1 LTLDYADFT
10 NAAAKNLFASTDVKL
25 WPTVDEQY
33 SLRYFAVVFISPA
46 NWSSKMTVSLEPARL
61 TSVKK
66 LDSANVEIAD
76 LDVQERIGRQ
86 QSPLHR
92 KVLTTNRGL
101 LFGIATAVVA
111 ASLGFAAG
119 HSLPSSSHRLAPA
132 VAAAASAGSGL
143 PTTVALS
150 DAELANLQLQ
160 VTKAKMGPLVR
171 AVSATGSVGYDLLHL
186 ARIKPPARGRI
197 ESLDVTVGD
206 RVVAGQRLA
215 ILDNFELSAAQSKV
229 ASAEAAV
236 SQAKVQLATATAAFD
251 RAADLVR
258 TQAVSQ
264 GEADA
269 NRAAAASA
277 EAALRTR
284 EAELRQY
291 QQEEARL
298 LPVPAQN
305 PDAGSSTDHAQLDSR
320 GAIVAPF
327 AGVVDSVS
335 VALGDVVDPST
346 PSLTV
351 ADLSTVWVEAEVA
364 EHDLGAVQVGDEV
377 QVRVSA
383 FPERVFAGRVTY
395 ISDQLETA
403 TGTAKVRCEVSNSDG
418 ALRVNMFATATI
430 ISPQGRDTIQVPSSA
445 VQDVNG
451 QNVVF
456 IPTGHGQFAWRAVRT
471 GPIANGQIQ
480 ITDGLAADTP
490 VVADGSYWLKAALT
504 QSTIPNEG

>member
-1 LTLDYADFT
+1 
-10 NAAAKNLFASTDVKL
+10 
-25 WPTVDEQY
+25 
-33 SLRYFAVVFISPA
+33 
-46 NWSSKMTVSLEPARL
+46 MTVSLEPSRL
-61 TSVKK
+61 IPVEK

-76 LDVQERIGRQ
+76 LDAQARYGRQ

-92 KVLTTNRGL
+92 KVLEENRCL
-101 LFGIATAVVA
+101 LFGLSAAVIAAG
-111 ASLGFAAG
+111 LGFAAG
-119 HSLPSSSHRLAPA
+119 HWSPSALQRVPPA
-132 VAAAASAGSGL
+132 VSAVATSGPGL
-143 PTTVALS
+143 PTTIALS
-150 DAELANLQLQ
+150 DGELANLQLQ
-160 VTKAKMGPLVR
+160 VEKAQIGPLVR

-215 ILDNFELSAAQSKV
+215 ILDNFDLSATQSKV

-264 GEADA
+264 GEVDA
-269 NRAAAASA
+269 SRAAAASA

-305 PDAGSSTDHAQLDSR
+305 PDAGSPANQAQLDSR

-346 PSLTV
+346 PSFTV

-403 TGTAKVRCEVSNSDG
+403 TGTAKVRCEVANPDG
-418 ALRVNMFATATI
+418 ALRVNMFATATV
-430 ISPQGRDTIQVPSSA
+430 ISPQGRDTILVSSSA
-445 VQDVNG
+445 IQDVNG

-471 GPIANGQIQ
+471 GLIANGQIQ

-504 QSTIPNEG
+504 QSTIPSEG

>member
-1 LTLDYADFT
+1 
-10 NAAAKNLFASTDVKL
+10 
-25 WPTVDEQY
+25 
-33 SLRYFAVVFISPA
+33 
-46 NWSSKMTVSLEPARL
+46 MTVSLEPSRL
-61 TSVKK
+61 TPVKK

-76 LDVQERIGRQ
+76 LDAHSRYGRR

-92 KVLTTNRGL
+92 KILVENRCL
-101 LFGIATAVVA
+101 LFGLAAAVVA
-111 ASLGFAAG
+111 AGLGFAAG
-119 HSLPSSSHRLAPA
+119 HSFPSASHRMPPA
-132 VAAAASAGSGL
+132 VSAVATADPGL
-143 PTTVALS
+143 PTTIALS

-160 VTKAKMGPLVR
+160 VENAKMGPLVR

-264 GEADA
+264 GEVDA

-305 PDAGSSTDHAQLDSR
+305 PDAGSPTDQAQLDSR

-346 PSLTV
+346 PSFTV

-403 TGTAKVRCEVSNSDG
+403 TGTAKVRCEVSNPDG

-430 ISPQGRDTIQVPSSA
+430 ISPQGRDTILVPSSA

-471 GPIANGQIQ
+471 GLTANGQIQ

-504 QSTIPNEG
+504 QSAIPSEG

>member
-1 LTLDYADFT
+1 
-10 NAAAKNLFASTDVKL
+10 
-25 WPTVDEQY
+25 
-33 SLRYFAVVFISPA
+33 
-46 NWSSKMTVSLEPARL
+46 MTVNLEPSQL
-61 TSVKK
+61 TPVKK

-76 LDVQERIGRQ
+76 LQPRSRYGRQ

-92 KVLTTNRGL
+92 KVLLTNRCL
-101 LFGIATAVVA
+101 LFGLAAAVVA
-111 ASLGFAAG
+111 AGLGFAAG
-119 HSLPSSSHRLAPA
+119 HSFPSASHRVPPAGSA
-132 VAAAASAGSGL
+132 VATADPGL
-143 PTTVALS
+143 PTTIALS

-160 VTKAKMGPLVR
+160 VDKAKMGPLVR

-236 SQAKVQLATATAAFD
+236 NQAKVRLATANADFD
-251 RAADLVR
+251 RATNLIR
-258 TQAVSQ
+258 TGGIAQREV
-264 GEADA
+264 DA
-269 NRAAAASA
+269 IRAAAASA
-277 EAALRTR
+277 EAELRTR

-305 PDAGSSTDHAQLDSR
+305 SDAGSPTDHAPLDAR

-327 AGVVDSVS
+327 AGVVDSVA

-346 PSLTV
+346 PSFTV

-364 EHDLGAVQVGDEV
+364 EQDLGAVQVGDTV

-395 ISDQLETA
+395 ISDQLETT
-403 TGTAKVRCEVSNSDG
+403 TGTAKVRCEVSNPDG

-430 ISPQGRDTIQVPSSA
+430 ISPQGRDAILVPSSA

-451 QNVVF
+451 QSVVF
-456 IPTGHGQFAWRAVRT
+456 IPTGHGQFAWRAVHT
-471 GPIANGQIQ
+471 GLIANGQTQ
-480 ITDGLAADTP
+480 ITDELAADTP

-504 QSTIPNEG
+504 QSTIPSEG

>member
-1 LTLDYADFT
+1 
-10 NAAAKNLFASTDVKL
+10 
-25 WPTVDEQY
+25 
-33 SLRYFAVVFISPA
+33 
-46 NWSSKMTVSLEPARL
+46 MTVSLEPSRL
-61 TSVKK
+61 APVKK
-66 LDSANVEIAD
+66 LVSANVEIAD
-76 LDVQERIGRQ
+76 LDAHSRYGRRE
-86 QSPLHR
+86 SPLHW
-92 KVLTTNRGL
+92 KILVENRCL
-101 LFGIATAVVA
+101 LFGLATAVA
-111 ASLGFAAG
+111 AAGLGFAAG
-119 HSLPSSSHRLAPA
+119 HSFPSASHRAPPA
-132 VAAAASAGSGL
+132 VSSVATADPGL
-143 PTTVALS
+143 PATIALS

-160 VTKAKMGPLVR
+160 VDKAKMGPLVR
-171 AVSATGSVGYDLLHL
+171 EVSATGSVGYDLLHL
-186 ARIKPPARGRI
+186 ARVKSPARGRI

-215 ILDNFELSAAQSKV
+215 ILDNFELSVAQSKV
-229 ASAEAAV
+229 ASAKAAV

-258 TQAVSQ
+258 TQAVSL
-264 GEADA
+264 GEVDA
-269 NRAAAASA
+269 SRAAAASA

-305 PDAGSSTDHAQLDSR
+305 PDAGSPTDQAQLDSR

-327 AGVVDSVS
+327 VGVVDSVS

-346 PSLTV
+346 PSFTV

-395 ISDQLETA
+395 ISDQLETT
-403 TGTAKVRCEVSNSDG
+403 TGTAKVRCEVSNTDG

-430 ISPQGRDTIQVPSSA
+430 ISPQGRDSILVPSSA

-471 GPIANGQIQ
+471 GLTANGQIQ

-504 QSTIPNEG
+504 QSAIPSEG

>member
-1 LTLDYADFT
+1 
-10 NAAAKNLFASTDVKL
+10 
-25 WPTVDEQY
+25 
-33 SLRYFAVVFISPA
+33 
-46 NWSSKMTVSLEPARL
+46 MTVSLEPSRL
-61 TSVKK
+61 TPVEK
-66 LDSANVEIAD
+66 LDWANVEIAD
-76 LDVQERIGRQ
+76 LDAQSRYGRQ

-92 KVLTTNRGL
+92 KVLVINRCL
-101 LFGIATAVVA
+101 LFGLAAAVVA
-111 ASLGFAAG
+111 AGLGFAAG
-119 HSLPSSSHRLAPA
+119 HSFPSASHRVPPAVPA
-132 VAAAASAGSGL
+132 VATADPGL
-143 PTTVALS
+143 PTTIALS

-160 VTKAKMGPLVR
+160 VEKAKMGPLVR

-186 ARIKPPARGRI
+186 ARIKPSARGRI
-197 ESLDVTVGD
+197 ETLDVTVGD

-236 SQAKVQLATATAAFD
+236 SQAKVQLATANAAFD
-251 RAADLVR
+251 RAANLIR
-258 TQAVSQ
+258 TGGIAQREV
-264 GEADA
+264 DA
-269 NRAAAASA
+269 SRAAAASA
-277 EAALRTR
+277 EAELRTR

-305 PDAGSSTDHAQLDSR
+305 PDAGSPTDQAQLDSR

-335 VALGDVVDPST
+335 VALGDVIDPST
-346 PSLTV
+346 PSFTV

-364 EHDLGAVQVGDEV
+364 EHDLGAVQVGDTV
-377 QVRVSA
+377 QLRVTA

-395 ISDQLETA
+395 ISDQLETT
-403 TGTAKVRCEVSNSDG
+403 TGTAKVRCEVSNPDG

-430 ISPQGRDTIQVPSSA
+430 ISPQGRDTILVPSSA

-471 GPIANGQIQ
+471 GLIANGQIQ

-504 QSTIPNEG
+504 QSTIPSEG

>member
-1 LTLDYADFT
+1 M
-10 NAAAKNLFASTDVKL
+10 N
-25 WPTVDEQY
+25 
-33 SLRYFAVVFISPA
+33 
-46 NWSSKMTVSLEPARL
+46 VSLEPSRF
-61 TSVKK
+61 TPVKK
-66 LDSANVEIAD
+66 LGSANVEIAD
-76 LDVQERIGRQ
+76 LDARSRYGRR
-86 QSPLHR
+86 QSLLR
-92 KVLTTNRGL
+92 GKILIINRYL
-101 LFGIATAVVA
+101 LFGLASAVVA
-111 ASLGFAAG
+111 AGLGFAAG
-119 HSLPSSSHRLAPA
+119 HWFPSASHRVPPA
-132 VAAAASAGSGL
+132 VPAIATADPGL
-143 PTTVALS
+143 PTTIALS

-160 VTKAKMGPLVR
+160 VEKAKMGPLVR

-206 RVVAGQRLA
+206 RVVASQRLA

-236 SQAKVQLATATAAFD
+236 SQAKVQLATANAAFD
-251 RAADLVR
+251 RAANLVR
-258 TQAVSQ
+258 TGGIAQREVETS
-264 GEADA
+264 
-269 NRAAAASA
+269 RAAAASA
-277 EAALRTR
+277 EAEQRTR

-305 PDAGSSTDHAQLDSR
+305 PAAGFPTDQAQLDSR

-327 AGVVDSVS
+327 AGLVDSVS

-346 PSLTV
+346 PSFTV
-351 ADLSTVWVEAEVA
+351 ADLSTVWVEAAVA
-364 EHDLGAVQVGDEV
+364 EHDLGAVQVGDAV

-395 ISDQLETA
+395 ISDQLETT
-403 TGTAKVRCEVSNSDG
+403 TGTAKVRCEVSNPDG

-430 ISPQGRDTIQVPSSA
+430 ISPQGRDAILVPSSA

-471 GPIANGQIQ
+471 GLIANGQIQ

-504 QSTIPNEG
+504 QSTIPSEG

>member
-1 LTLDYADFT
+1 
-10 NAAAKNLFASTDVKL
+10 
-25 WPTVDEQY
+25 
-33 SLRYFAVVFISPA
+33 
-46 NWSSKMTVSLEPARL
+46 MTVSLEPARL
-61 TSVKK
+61 IPVKK

-86 QSPLHR
+86 QSPFHR
-92 KVLTTNRGL
+92 RVSVLDRSL
-101 LFGIATAVVA
+101 LFGLAAAVVA
-111 ASLGFAAG
+111 AGLGFAAG
-119 HSLPSSSHRLAPA
+119 HFFPSASRRVPSAVSA
-132 VAAAASAGSGL
+132 VATADPGL

-150 DAELANLQLQ
+150 DAELANLQLR
-160 VTKAKMGPLVR
+160 VAKAKMGPLVR
-171 AVSATGSVGYDLLHL
+171 AVLATGSVGYDLLHL

-206 RVVAGQRLA
+206 RVAAGQRLA

-251 RAADLVR
+251 RTADLVR

-284 EAELRQY
+284 QAELRQY

-298 LPVPAQN
+298 LPVPARN
-305 PDAGSSTDHAQLDSR
+305 PDASSPTDQAQLDSR

-335 VALGDVVDPST
+335 VALGDVVEPST
-346 PSLTV
+346 PSFTV

-364 EHDLGAVQVGDEV
+364 ERDLGAVQVGDEV
-377 QVRVSA
+377 QLRVSA
-383 FPERVFAGRVTY
+383 FPERVFAGRVSY

-403 TGTAKVRCEVSNSDG
+403 TGTAKVRCEVANPDG
-418 ALRVNMFATATI
+418 ALRVEACLRPRPSL
-430 ISPQGRDTIQVPSSA
+430 SPQGRDHNPGAEQRSSGR
-445 VQDVNG
+445 Q
-451 QNVVF
+451 
-456 IPTGHGQFAWRAVRT
+456 RT
-471 GPIANGQIQ
+471 ERRVHPDGARPIR
-480 ITDGLAADTP
+480 LARR
-490 VVADGSYWLKAALT
+490 SYR
-504 QSTIPNEG
+504 PGR